1 MKRSDF
7 NLQTIVL
14 ASAVL
19 STAVLSTAVLFGVI
33 FTPHGYYTQMADAQ
47 RSSGDTTS
55 DATTKTLAT
64 Q

>member
-19 STAVLSTAVLFGVI
+19 SEAVLFGVI